1 MKRETI
7 ANDFNQAQAFIADV
21 NVWPCKITIS
31 DDTKKR
37 SLPASA
43 QYYVWLPQIAKKH
56 GENTEYIRKWM
67 KKDIA
72 LPILMRGGCDYSIKM
87 LWTMNRINY
96 DYLDEK
102 QKRNFVDMF
111 KVTSVMNSK
120 QHAELRDE
128 LQIFW
133 AKNNLQLRYLN
144 E

>member
-1 MKRETI
+1 MKRETVATSKEQAI
-7 ANDFNQAQAFIADV
+7 AFLSGV
-21 NVWPCKITIS
+21 SYPLKLTVT
-31 DDTKKR
+31 DDIKKR

-43 QYYVWLPQIAKKH
+43 QYYVWLPTIAKKE
-56 GENTEYIRKWM
+56 GESTEYIRLWM

-72 LPILMRGGCDYSIKM
+72 LPILMRGGCDYSVKM
-87 LWTMNRINY
+87 LWTMNKINY
-96 DYLDEK
+96 DYLDED

-120 QHAELRDE
+120 QHTELRDE

-133 AKNNLQLRYLN
+133 AKNGLQLRYKD